1 VTISWLRTVARR
13 RLIDHWRRASVAAD
27 NASVVALAPTAPSS
41 DEVRVAVTQA
51 LGMVSEDQRQAL
63 VLQHIED
70 YSVIEVA
77 QLLGRT
83 AKATESLLSRAR
95 AAFRDAFEE
104 TENG

>member
-1 VTISWLRTVARR
+1 
-13 RLIDHWRRASVAAD
+13 
-27 NASVVALAPTAPSS
+27 
-41 DEVRVAVTQA
+41 
-51 LGMVSEDQRQAL
+51 MVSEDQRQAL

>member
-27 NASVVALAPTAPSS
+27 NASVVAAPTAPSS